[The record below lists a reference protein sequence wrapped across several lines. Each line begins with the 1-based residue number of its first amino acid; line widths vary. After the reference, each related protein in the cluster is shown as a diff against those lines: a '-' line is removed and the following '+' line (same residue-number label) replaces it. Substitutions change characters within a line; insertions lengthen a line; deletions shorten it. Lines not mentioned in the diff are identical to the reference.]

1 VSPLATASPVNEAG
15 ASTNPK
21 HGNRAKWTFCPVK
34 RTVGRAMQN
43 AGGVAVDVPSELA
56 DLRAMPLHEIPA
68 GAPVAVDIAVQ
79 RVLLMPA
86 GAAGSVHGGSFS
98 SCI

>member
-1 VSPLATASPVNEAG
+1 
-15 ASTNPK
+15 
-21 HGNRAKWTFCPVK
+21 
-34 RTVGRAMQN
+34 MQN

-56 DLRAMPLHEIPA
+56 DLRGIPLHEIPA

-79 RVLLMPA
+79 RILQTPA
-86 GAAGSVHGGSFS
+86 EADAVRGSFS

>member
-1 VSPLATASPVNEAG
+1 MRPV
-15 ASTNPK
+15 
-21 HGNRAKWTFCPVK
+21 RAVTLKKNQAYWTFAWVEN
-34 RTVGRAMQN
+34 GWRAMQN

-56 DLRAMPLHEIPA
+56 DLRAIPLHEIPA

-79 RVLLMPA
+79 RVLPRPA
-86 GAAGSVHGGSFS
+86 EAGIAVRGSFS